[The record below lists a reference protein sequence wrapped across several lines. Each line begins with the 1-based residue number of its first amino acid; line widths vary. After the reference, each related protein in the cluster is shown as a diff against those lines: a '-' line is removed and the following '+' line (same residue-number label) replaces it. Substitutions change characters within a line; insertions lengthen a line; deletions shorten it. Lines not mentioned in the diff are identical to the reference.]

1 MGGPGTFERV
11 YAAIKEQLRRGF
23 YRPGDRLEPALLSDE
38 HNASVTPVRDALH
51 RLTGERLV
59 EAPRHEGFRVPVV
72 TEAMLR
78 HLYTW
83 HRDLLFLAILNRRPA
98 LCPEGRDIDS
108 QDPEERQ
115 KAIFL
120 ALIRMTGNPEHL
132 LTFETLVE
140 RLEPVQRLAPLV
152 LDAVEQETDDILEAL
167 KAKDV
172 KRLRRALV
180 RYHRRRIQI
189 APELL
194 ERLYSRDGL
203 PTLSD

>member
-1 MGGPGTFERV
+1 MVGPGTFERV

-59 EAPRHEGFRVPVV
+59 EAPRHEGFRVPVI

-98 LCPEGRDIDS
+98 HCPEAGDIDS
-108 QDPEERQ
+108 QDPQERQ
-115 KAIFL
+115 KAAFL
-120 ALIRMTGNPEHL
+120 ALVRMTGNPEHL
-132 LTFETLVE
+132 LTFETLAD
-140 RLEPVQRLAPLV
+140 RLEPIQRLAPLV
-152 LDAVEQETDDILEAL
+152 LDAVEQETDDILAAL

-172 KRLRRALV
+172 KSLRRALV

-194 ERLYSRDGL
+194 ERLYSGA
-203 PTLSD
+203 PTLSE

>member
-1 MGGPGTFERV
+1 MVGPGTFERV
-11 YAAIKEQLRRGF
+11 YAAIKDQLRRGF
-23 YRPGDRLEPALLSDE
+23 YRPGERLEPALLSDE

-98 LCPEGRDIDS
+98 IALEPSGLDS
-108 QDPEERQ
+108 EDWQERQ
-115 KAIFL
+115 NAVFL
-120 ALIRMTGNPEHL
+120 ALVRLTGNPEHL
-132 LTFETLVE
+132 LTFETLAE

-152 LDAVEQETDDILEAL
+152 LDAVEQETDEILAAL
-167 KAKDV
+167 KAKDA

-194 ERLYSRDGL
+194 ERLHSGEGM
-203 PTLSD
+203 PISSD